1 MRKFEIEVNNKKKHE
16 ISVFSRI
23 SKNLPEMIDLLLL
36 DLRPRELNLGVWFNE
51 EMTYG
56 EIVTLNDSFEEEA
69 FITIIEKE
77 KL

>member
-1 MRKFEIEVNNKKKHE
+1 VRKFEIEVNNKKKHE